1 MDMRRGQLSK
11 DAVASTSG
19 RHVLPR
25 PSPIGLPSHRLPW
38 VSPATRPNLSQR
50 YIASTHVSVVVCR
63 ATPGEPSAI
72 RPTTTT
78 TTTTITIPTPPLP
91 PNGTAVAATAVL
103 PSQQHAQP
111 PQQPQ
116 SAAEE
121 DSWHSSVQRV
131 LRLSTLVETRRLYRN
146 IVRAEYLLNLPN
158 PLYTPPPSPAG
169 EQAEGLA
176 ASGSSASASGSSSE
190 GLMDLDSDRLSNG
203 GSSSAGSFGNAASVP
218 RILSGPEEDKAL
230 KAALDSVAEMAL
242 VLEQLKASLRS
253 LPAGFGTAIFPA
265 ATASASEETV
275 REVARQNVL
284 GLRERLAAE
293 IPLLPISSDAAIH
306 YIESRNA
313 KFSRRV
319 ALDELQ
325 GGGSSGTNGSV
336 SNGSGSTSGGGG
348 GSISGGAVA
357 PGGLPGADLTGASSS
372 LRATPL
378 ERLEAAE
385 RAAGEIIAN
394 RIKPALKRASEQDLV
409 QVVQDAGSYL
419 KGLWVRLNG
428 GAPAPGRWGGWKG
441 MVADTELPRPE
452 GTQQRSELAISRLS
466 LDLEA
471 LEKRLQEASKKRENK
486 LRKAGLQGRVQMAIQ
501 LKGLDAEVLYLS
513 SLLAVRTLQLEM
525 EHVYGSLEAEA
536 LDIFNGLHS
545 GGLLIRDGSTNELA
559 LLVAEFALL
568 DEQLTLMAAALE
580 AGAAGGAA
588 ASDDGAAE
596 AAAVAAAAAAA
607 AAMGPALIND
617 EVLSKLAVEIPD
629 MRSRV
634 GVADQVVFGGQ
645 GFSLTKARLQIRE
658 SLDKV
663 REAVTFLSRGFK
675 LLGSDMATGAR
686 LFLKAALGNT
696 LKPREVS
703 ALRRTARDLLT
714 FIPFTIIL
722 IIPLSPLGHV
732 LVFGFIQRY
741 FPSFFPSQF
750 STRRQEIMVRYEEL
764 ERQLLEAQAAV
775 EEAEEE
781 VELARAREAV
791 ARLIAPE
798 PPAAPVA
805 EAPAGGG
812 TAVGKGD
819 DVVGAAP
826 AASAPVGGTLRGVH
840 EADDVSAAVAAAA
853 AGTAATAP
861 VAVGGGAAAATPV
874 GSMSALSSVDEV
886 TLQEA
891 AKKVRILA
899 EQLDEIRDD
908 VHLVDPLSEAA
919 GGEMAGNQGGGRK
932 SKLAHGSSGSSGGG
946 DGGQGRH

>member
-1 MDMRRGQLSK
+1 MDIRRGQLSR

-19 RHVLPR
+19 RHVLQR
-25 PSPIGLPSHRLPW
+25 PSPMGLPSHRLPW
-38 VSPATRPNLSQR
+38 VSPATRPNLSQH
-50 YIASTHVSVVVCR
+50 YVASTHVSVVACK
-63 ATPGEPSAI
+63 AAPGESSAI
-72 RPTTTT
+72 PPTTTT
-78 TTTTITIPTPPLP
+78 TTTTTITTIPTPPLP
-91 PNGTAVAATAVL
+91 PNGAAVAATVLL
-103 PSQQHAQP
+103 PSQQQAQP
-111 PQQPQ
+111 PQQPP

-121 DSWHSSVQRV
+121 DSRHTSVERV
-131 LRLSTLVETRRLYRN
+131 LRLNTLVETRRLYRN
-146 IVRAEYLLNLPN
+146 IVRAEYLLNLPS
-158 PLYTPPPSPAG
+158 PLYTPPPVSAG
-169 EQAEGLA
+169 EHAEWLA
-176 ASGSSASASGSSSE
+176 ASGSSANASGSSSD

-203 GSSSAGSFGNAASVP
+203 SSSLAGSFSSAASVP
-218 RILSGPEEDKAL
+218 RILSGPDEDKAL
-230 KAALDSVAEMAL
+230 KTALDSVAEMAL

-284 GLRERLAAE
+284 GLRERLAGE
-293 IPLLPISSDAAIH
+293 VPLLPISSDAAIH
-306 YIESRNA
+306 YIESRNV
-313 KFSRRV
+313 KFNRRV

-325 GGGSSGTNGSV
+325 GGGWIGISGSV
-336 SNGSGSTSGGGG
+336 GNGSGSTSGGGG
-348 GSISGGAVA
+348 GSTSGGAAA
-357 PGGLPGADLTGASSS
+357 PGGLPGADLTGGGSS

-394 RIKPALKRASEQDLV
+394 RIKPALKRASEQDLL
-409 QVVQDAGSYL
+409 QVVQDTGSYL

-428 GAPAPGRWGGWKG
+428 GSPAPGRWGGWKG
-441 MVADTELPRPE
+441 VVADKELPRPE
-452 GTQQRSELAISRLS
+452 GTQQRSELEISRLS

-525 EHVYGSLEAEA
+525 EYVYGSLEAEA

-545 GGLLIRDGSTNELA
+545 GGLLIRDGSTAELA

-580 AGAAGGAA
+580 GGSAGGAT
-588 ASDDGAAE
+588 ASDDG
-596 AAAVAAAAAAA
+596 AAAA

-645 GFSLTKARLQIRE
+645 GFSLTKARLQVRE

-663 REAVTFLSRGFK
+663 REAITFLTRGFK
-675 LLGSDMATGAR
+675 LLGSDIATGAR

-750 STRRQEIMVRYEEL
+750 SSRRQEIMVRYEEL

-775 EEAEEE
+775 EVAEEE

-791 ARLIAPE
+791 ARLMAPE
-798 PPAAPVA
+798 PPAAPVV

-812 TAVGKGD
+812 AAVAKGD
-819 DVVGAAP
+819 DVMGAAP
-826 AASAPVGGTLRGVH
+826 AASAPVGGILRGVH
-840 EADDVSAAVAAAA
+840 EAGDGAAAVAAAA

-861 VAVGGGAAAATPV
+861 VAVGSGRVAAPPV
-874 GSMSALSSVDEV
+874 GSTSALSSVDEA
-886 TLQEA
+886 TLHEA
-891 AKKVRILA
+891 AKKVRILV

-908 VHLVDPLSEAA
+908 VHLVDPLSEAT
-919 GGEMAGNQGGGRK
+919 GGEVTGGGGGGRK
-932 SKLAHGSSGSSGGG
+932 SKLAHGGSGGRGGG

>member
-1 MDMRRGQLSK
+1 MDMRRGQLSR
-11 DAVASTSG
+11 DTVASTSG
-19 RHVLPR
+19 RHVLQR
-25 PSPIGLPSHRLPW
+25 PSAVGLTSHRFQW

-50 YIASTHVSVVVCR
+50 YVASLHVSVVACR
-63 ATPGEPSAI
+63 AAQGESSAI
-72 RPTTTT
+72 PP
-78 TTTTITIPTPPLP
+78 ITIATTPTSPLP
-91 PNGTAVAATAVL
+91 SYGVAVAATALL
-103 PSQQHAQP
+103 PAQQQAQP

-116 SAAEE
+116 STAE
-121 DSWHSSVQRV
+121 DDPWHTSVERV
-131 LRLSTLVETRRLYRN
+131 LRLNALVETRRLYRN
-146 IVRAEYLLNLPN
+146 IVRAEYLLNLPS
-158 PLYTPPPSPAG
+158 PLYTPPPLATG
-169 EQAEGLA
+169 EQAEA
-176 ASGSSASASGSSSE
+176 ASGSSASAGTSSSD
-190 GLMDLDSDRLSNG
+190 GLLDLDPDRLSAG
-203 GSSSAGSFGNAASVP
+203 SSSSAGSFSSTTTAVT

-253 LPAGFGTAIFPA
+253 LPTGFGTAIFPA
-265 ATASASEETV
+265 ATAPASEETV
-275 REVARQNVL
+275 WEVARQNVL

-293 IPLLPISSDAAIH
+293 IPLLPIPSDAAIH

-313 KFSRRV
+313 KFSRRM

-325 GGGSSGTNGSV
+325 GGASIGVSSGV
-336 SNGSGSTSGGGG
+336 SSGGGSGG
-348 GSISGGAVA
+348 GSSTAGGAAV
-357 PGGLPGADLTGASSS
+357 PGGLPGTELASGSSSS

-385 RAAGEIIAN
+385 RAAGELIAN
-394 RIKPALKRASEQDLV
+394 RIKPALKRASEQDLL
-409 QVVQDAGSYL
+409 QVVQDTGSYL

-428 GAPAPGRWGGWKG
+428 GAPAPGRWGGWRG
-441 MVADTELPRPE
+441 MVADRELPRPE

-501 LKGLDAEVLYLS
+501 LKGLDAEVLQLS

-536 LDIFNGLHS
+536 LDMFNGLQS

-580 AGAAGGAA
+580 GGSAGGA
-588 ASDDGAAE
+588 SPGEEGA
-596 AAAVAAAAAAA
+596 AAAVSAAAAAV
-607 AAMGPALIND
+607 AMGPALIND

-675 LLGSDMATGAR
+675 LLGSDIATGVR

-750 STRRQEIMVRYEEL
+750 STRRQDIMVRYEEL
-764 ERQLLEAQAAV
+764 ERQLLEAQATV
-775 EEAEEE
+775 EAAEEE

-791 ARLIAPE
+791 ARLMAPE
-798 PPAAPVA
+798 PLAAVVA
-805 EAPAGGG
+805 DAAAGGG
-812 TAVGKGD
+812 AAAGKGD
-819 DVVGAAP
+819 DVLRAAP
-826 AASAPVGGTLRGVH
+826 AASAPAGGISGGVS
-840 EADDVSAAVAAAA
+840 EAGDGATAAAIAAA
-853 AGTAATAP
+853 AGTVSTATAAAGNGGVPSSVASAAATAATTSP
-861 VAVGGGAAAATPV
+861 LGGTSAVS
-874 GSMSALSSVDEV
+874 SMDEV
-886 TLQEA
+886 TLHEA

-908 VHLVDPLSEAA
+908 VNLVDPLAEAA
-919 GGEMAGNQGGGRK
+919 GGEVSGNGGAGRK
-932 SKLAHGSSGSSGGG
+932 
-946 DGGQGRH
+946 